1 MAASTYQAVDA
12 TVSTGYAVAEQLA
25 VAKNTKVQIASD
37 TCVAAAHKLEE
48 ATSLAIDQVQA
59 AHDTTI
65 QIGQLAYNIFVER
78 SAHAYDYATSTVKIA
93 TTAKDATLC
102 TAFDN
107 FNVVADKAMVAKD
120 TTMEVV
126 ADACRLAADK
136 ATTTKATTLQA
147 GQSASQIAVDTI
159 TQAYNYAAGSVVV
172 EKAMIVMDMIVQV
185 EANSYILVANKAA
198 AAEEAAVQSEQ
209 FAYQTVARNVGQ
221 ADEYAVD
228 TGNRTAE
235 KTASTKHSMRQKPKT
250 PW

>member
-1 MAASTYQAVDA
+1 VKDVVAASTYQAVDA

-59 AHDTTI
+59 AYDTTI
-65 QIGQLAYNIFVER
+65 QIGQLAYNIAVER

-93 TTAKDATLC
+93 TTAKDATLRS
-102 TAFDN
+102 AFDN

-136 ATTTKATTLQA
+136 ATSTKATTAIGAIGFPNCGRYHHATLQ
-147 GQSASQIAVDTI
+147 
-159 TQAYNYAAGSVVV
+159 
-172 EKAMIVMDMIVQV
+172 
-185 EANSYILVANKAA
+185 L
-198 AAEEAAVQSEQ
+198 
-209 FAYQTVARNVGQ
+209 RN
-221 ADEYAVD
+221 
-228 TGNRTAE
+228 
-235 KTASTKHSMRQKPKT
+235 RQRCC
-250 PW
+250 

>member
-1 MAASTYQAVDA
+1 VKDIVAASTYQAVDA

-48 ATSLAIDQVQA
+48 ATRVAIDQVQA

-65 QIGQLAYNIFVER
+65 LIGQLAYNIAVER

-93 TTAKDATLC
+93 TTAKDATLR

-136 ATTTKATTLQA
+136 ATTTKATSLQSGA
-147 GQSASQIAVDTI
+147 IGLPNCGRYHHASLQ
-159 TQAYNYAAGSVVV
+159 
-172 EKAMIVMDMIVQV
+172 
-185 EANSYILVANKAA
+185 L
-198 AAEEAAVQSEQ
+198 
-209 FAYQTVARNVGQ
+209 RNWQRCG
-221 ADEYAVD
+221 
-228 TGNRTAE
+228 
-235 KTASTKHSMRQKPKT
+235 
-250 PW
+250 